1 MAPMNLVD
9 YYRVLGL
16 PPGASFA
23 EVKASYRRL
32 ARVYHPDVNPGDSRA
47 KDKFI
52 QLTEAYQI
60 LLRSASSHG
69 RAARNTF
76 SPPTVSPTP
85 APVPTPSPPAATPVP
100 KPRPKVNIPPLSPQ
114 DKSLKQHSYQQLRE
128 LLKTKRFPRAITLV
142 EALRDRLPL
151 DPEVRQWQAITY
163 QSHGQYLLKQR
174 QLQKAQRYLQ
184 KALRTDP
191 HNRRL
196 SVEIKNDLSRWG
208 IELPSTSMN

>member
-1 MAPMNLVD
+1 MNLVD

-32 ARVYHPDVNPGDSRA
+32 ARVYHPDVNPGDIRA

-60 LLRSASSHG
+60 LLRNASSDG
-69 RAARNTF
+69 RATWNTF
-76 SPPTVSPTP
+76 SPPTVPPSP
-85 APVPTPSPPAATPVP
+85 APVPTPAPSPPP
-100 KPRPKVNIPPLSPQ
+100 KSRPKVNIPPLSPQ

-142 EALRDRLPL
+142 EALRDRLPS

-196 SVEIKNDLSRWG
+196 CVEIKNDLSRWG
-208 IELPSTSMN
+208 IELPSTHLN